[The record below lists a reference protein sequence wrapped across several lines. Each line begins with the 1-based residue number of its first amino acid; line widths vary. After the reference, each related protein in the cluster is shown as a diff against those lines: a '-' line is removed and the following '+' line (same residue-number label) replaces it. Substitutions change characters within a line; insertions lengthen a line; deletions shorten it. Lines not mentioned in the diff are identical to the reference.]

1 MPVRKRRREDAENVG
16 KGMIGHIQHLAE
28 IYYIVMPGATVIMR
42 V

>member
-28 IYYIVMPGATVIMR
+28 SYYIVMPRATVIMR
-42 V
+42 I